1 MENSDIKINVL
12 VVDDEQII
20 LDSIKKLLRNEAEY
34 NVMTALSVPEA
45 YSLMDK
51 EKIQIVLTDLMMPD
65 IDGLE
70 FLKTLR
76 EKSPNIIAVMITGY
90 ATINTALQA
99 MQLGAFDYLAKPFT
113 REELKK
119 LMKRA
124 YSLAVAIAKAGD
136 VSPNPRQT
144 ETEKI
149 MSSFKGIGEYSWL
162 KIDDKGNVLIGVERT
177 FLITIGRIQSVYLP
191 SPGDEIRQ
199 GSIFFQVFSNDL
211 RSQSLLSPLS
221 GEVIKVNDEIHTKP
235 NEMLEDPYGKGWL
248 IKLRPTKLESE
259 IKLIGK

>member
-1 MENSDIKINVL
+1 METKINVL

-20 LDSIKKLLRNEAEY
+20 LDSIKKLLRNEPEY
-34 NVMTALSVPEA
+34 NVLTAFSVPDA
-45 YSLMDK
+45 YSIMEK
-51 EKIQIVLTDLMMPD
+51 ESIHIILTDLMMSE

-70 FLKTLR
+70 FLKVLR

-124 YSLAVAIAKAGD
+124 YDLAITIMNAGD
-136 VSPNPRQT
+136 LSANPRQT
-144 ETEKI
+144 EAEKI
-149 MSSFKGIGEYSWL
+149 MSSIKGIGEHSWL
-162 KIDDKGNVLIGVERT
+162 MHEDDGSVLIGVERT
-177 FLITIGRIQSVYLP
+177 FLITIGRIQTVYLP
-191 SPGDEIRQ
+191 SEGDELRQ
-199 GSIFFQVFSNDL
+199 GSIYFQVFSADF

-221 GEVIKVNDEIHTKP
+221 GIVVKVNDDIYNNP

-248 IKLRPTKLESE
+248 IKIKPTNLDEE
-259 IKLIGK
+259 IKLIGR

>member
-1 MENSDIKINVL
+1 METKINVL

-20 LDSIKKLLRNEAEY
+20 LDSIKKLLRNEQEY
-34 NVMTALSVPEA
+34 NVLTALSVPQA
-45 YSLMDK
+45 YSIMDK
-51 EKIQIVLTDLMMPD
+51 GNIHIILTDLMMPE

-70 FLKTLR
+70 FLKVLR

-124 YSLAVAIAKAGD
+124 GDLALAIMNAGEL
-136 VSPNPRQT
+136 SSNPRQT
-144 ETEKI
+144 EAEKI
-149 MSSFKGIGEYSWL
+149 MSSIKGIGEHSWL
-162 KIDDKGNVLIGVERT
+162 VIQDDDTVLIGVERT
-177 FLITIGRIQSVYLP
+177 FLITIGRIQTVYLP
-191 SPGDEIRQ
+191 SVGDELRQ
-199 GSIFFQVFSNDL
+199 GSIYFQVFSADL

-221 GEVIKVNDEIHTKP
+221 GIVIKVNEDIYNNP

-248 IKLRPTKLESE
+248 IRLKPTNLEEE
-259 IKLIGK
+259 IKLIGR